1 MSSGT
6 AKDFDDYARECVRL
20 AEQVDSQELREKLLQ
35 QAREWMQAVM
45 AEEDA
50 PPMNGGQLPHN

>member
-50 PPMNGGQLPHN
+50 PPICGRQLSHN